1 MTLTELALRRAGA
14 ENMQEFQKR
23 EGLYP
28 SGREDILTMQR
39 LTPYLL
45 GYERYMV
52 KPGDTYYR
60 LARAFGTT
68 VRSILTA
75 NPNQNPNTLL
85 VGQYLNIPYGF
96 PVVPTDIPFTSELL
110 QVCIQGLM
118 VRYPFLSRRTIATTV
133 RITGASLPLCSVRL
147 NRAIPKK
154 DIFRVMEEIDKVQL
168 TAPVRIGQIAI
179 ENVCGLG
186 ADVIV
191 TKNMDLVG

>member
-118 VRYPFLSRRTIATTV
+118 VRYPFLSRRTIATTAYRRPV
-133 RITGASLPLCSVRL
+133 SALSLGTGPRTVLYNASHHANEWITTPLLMKFLEEYAHAVSVNGRIFGLDAQKLFRQTRL
-147 NRAIPKK
+147 
-154 DIFRVMEEIDKVQL
+154 
-168 TAPVRIGQIAI
+168 
-179 ENVCGLG
+179 
-186 ADVIV
+186 
-191 TKNMDLVG
+191 